1 MTATSAVDE
10 TGARSFLDAH
20 VQGVVTGVGLVGE
33 GEWSRCFGFRSDD
46 RDLVIR
52 FGHHVEDFEKDRRA
66 ASFASP
72 TLPVPTVHE
81 VGSAFDGHYAISER
95 VRGVALESLDRAG
108 WARALPSLLA
118 VLDAMR
124 AVDVPDD
131 GGYGVWDGQG
141 RAPHD
146 RWRSYL
152 LSVADDG
159 PGRRVHGWRARLAEW
174 PAVDAAFRRGLASL
188 EAVADAGE
196 GRRHLVHADLL
207 NRNVLVDEGA
217 ISGVLDWGCAL
228 YGDPLLDVA
237 WLDVWGPSL
246 PPLDSVD
253 VAGQVLRH
261 LAAVGAEV
269 DDVEP
274 RLHAC
279 RLHIALSDIAYCA
292 FAGRTEVL
300 AAGPTLL
307 LPLLD

>member
-1 MTATSAVDE
+1 MPVPSPVDE
-10 TGARSFLDAH
+10 AGARSFLDAH
-20 VQGVVTGVGLVGE
+20 VQGVVTGVELVGE
-33 GEWSRCFGFRSDD
+33 GEWSRCFGFRSGD

-52 FGHHVEDFEKDRRA
+52 FGHHVEDFEKDRLA
-66 ASFASP
+66 ASYSSP
-72 TLPVPTVHE
+72 ALPVPPVLE
-81 VGSAFDGHYAISER
+81 VGSAFDGHFAISER
-95 VRGVALESLDRAG
+95 VHGVALESLDRAG
-108 WARALPSLLA
+108 WGRTIPSLLA

-124 AVDVPDD
+124 AIDVPDD
-131 GGYGVWDGQG
+131 GGYGVWDSRG

-146 RWRSYL
+146 RWRSFL
-152 LSVADDG
+152 LSVADDE
-159 PGRRVHGWRARLAEW
+159 PGRRVHGWRARLGDW
-174 PAVDAAFRRGLASL
+174 PAVDAAFRRGLDHL

-237 WLDVWGPSL
+237 WLDFWGPSL
-246 PPLDSVD
+246 PPMDSVGVTD
-253 VAGQVLRH
+253 QVLSH
-261 LAAVGAEV
+261 LATVGAEV
-269 DDVEP
+269 DDVEA

-279 RLHIALSDIAYCA
+279 RLHIALADIAYCA
-292 FAGRTEVL
+292 FAGRIEVL